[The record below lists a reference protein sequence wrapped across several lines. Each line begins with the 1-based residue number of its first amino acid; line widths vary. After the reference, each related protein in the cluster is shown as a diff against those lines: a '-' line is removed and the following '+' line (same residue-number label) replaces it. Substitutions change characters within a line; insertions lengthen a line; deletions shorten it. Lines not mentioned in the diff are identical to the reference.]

1 MYIINI
7 VIYSKKVIIMEIFKW
22 ISAFL
27 TENPLILG
35 FVFFYLF
42 IVYILIMRKKISFY
56 RNLLKRP
63 FFSIGIIFFFI
74 AYTSSIFLIQRKT
87 HLIQEDE
94 ISQFFEEDLTLLS
107 PVEVDSSTIDF
118 EIHIQMLRKEM
129 KEEIN
134 KSISDIHSKIQDI
147 NKRFPPDKELDK
159 YASVN
164 DAILS
169 QQINNLA
176 QSITMMESRLL
187 TKWDIAITVFSIL
200 GALGIIVGL
209 IQGLLTMKKEKA

>member
-169 QQINNLA
+169 QQINNSA